1 MSNEVV
7 VNGSTILGAQYVM
20 LVDSD
25 GNGIRELVTADGRVI
40 PALLNVELTNLA
52 DGDTLVYDEASDTWI
67 NTPGGA

>member
-1 MSNEVV
+1 
-7 VNGSTILGAQYVM
+7 M